1 MEDKSTYYFLS
12 LSLVF
17 IFLYSCSEVNRSISS
32 ADISKDSLRRDE
44 PQANAEVEEELTTF
58 DTIISMFAEADSED
72 NTTPILTASYLD
84 SAANNLFY
92 AQIDTLHQ
100 NPYGFEEN
108 ELVSYPDSVYRKR
121 FANMTSKV
129 NLVFNEQVENFIDLY
144 GIRKKELTERM
155 IGKSM
160 LYFPFIEQALMEKD
174 LPQELKYLT
183 MVESALHADAR
194 SNMEAVGLW
203 QIRYRTGKWLGLEI
217 NDYLDERR
225 DPYASTRA
233 ALNYLDRLHGIY
245 GSWPMALAAYN
256 SGPGNVNKAI
266 VRAGGSHDFWR
277 IREYLPAETR
287 SYVPAFMAL
296 VYLNHYPQEHNIRPV
311 FPELPF
317 QAVDTVRVYHEV
329 NFDELAE
336 SLEMQEDELEFL
348 NPALIK
354 NIIPSSRAGW
364 PLVLPMHK
372 MATFAKNNQ
381 SLTASYPLKDEVRSS
396 AQVLREVVPAS
407 DKLKLLEHKVVRGQT
422 MDGIS
427 KRYGVSL
434 RQIRDW
440 NAMKDN
446 IIRSGQTL
454 KIYVPASKLA
464 SY

>member
-1 MEDKSTYYFLS
+1 MEKKGTCYFFS

-17 IFLYSCSEVNRSISS
+17 IFFSACSEVNQSISS
-32 ADISKDSLRRDE
+32 ADISKDTLPPERQS
-44 PQANAEVEEELTTF
+44 ASAEEELSTF
-58 DTIISMFAEADSED
+58 DTIISMFGDVES
-72 NTTPILTASYLD
+72 NKKPLPKLTASYLD
-84 SAANNLFY
+84 SATNNLFY
-92 AQIDTLHQ
+92 AQIDTLQQ
-100 NPYGFEEN
+100 NPYGFAED
-108 ELVSYPDSVYRKR
+108 ELVSYPDSVYRQR
-121 FANMTSKV
+121 FANMTSEV
-129 NLVFNEQVENFIDLY
+129 DLVFNEQVENFIDLY
-144 GIRKKELTERM
+144 GIRKKDLTERM

-160 LYFPFIEQALMEKD
+160 LYFPFIEQALMEEE

-266 VRAGGSHDFWR
+266 VRAGGSRDFWR
-277 IREYLPAETR
+277 INKYLPAETR

-296 VYLNHYPQEHNIRPV
+296 VYLNRYPQEHNIRPV
-311 FPELPF
+311 FPDLPF

-329 NFDELAE
+329 SFDKLADD
-336 SLEMQEDELEFL
+336 LEMQEEALEFL

-354 NIIPSSRAGW
+354 DKIPASREGW

-372 MATFAKNNQ
+372 MATFEEKKE
-381 SLTASYPLKDEVRSS
+381 SLTASYPVEDEVKRT
-396 AQVLREVVPAS
+396 AQVLREVVPQS
-407 DKLKLLEHKVVRGQT
+407 SGLKLHEHKVVRGQT
-422 MDGIS
+422 MNGIS

-434 RQIRDW
+434 RQIREW

-454 KIYVPASKLA
+454 KIYLPESQIARN
-464 SY
+464 